1 MDRLD
6 SVIHEIYNAARE
18 PEYWTSVARDVAA
31 IAGGHAVHLLLSQMN
46 SESEILSLFSRDESG
61 FAQEYLKEYAAEDF
75 RVPRVMARP
84 LGVFA
89 DEREYV
95 SASESRSSPIHQ
107 ELLPRHEVYNISGA
121 NLCIDGHIGW
131 FGISTASPS
140 LEFDNRQRSML
151 GMLSRHLL
159 GAFQITALHNELK
172 LSRDHSRG
180 SLDLLADGL
189 VLTRSGTVVHVN
201 DAAQRLIEQGLFS
214 ISGGRLRCRDS
225 TLDRRLAAV
234 EDQARDRSQAM
245 LLQLPDLGTAYMVS
259 VHDVFPRYRDG
270 ALRASGYEA
279 ISIVELNHPFDI
291 KFEDVLAFCAPYG
304 ITSAEASAVHASL
317 NSVSL
322 SEHARTRHVGLS
334 TVQQQ
339 LKSALAKMG
348 LQTQKK
354 LFRAFERYR
363 NMGASRKDIRRT
375 RE

>member
-1 MDRLD
+1 MDRVD

-18 PEYWTSVARDVAA
+18 PEYWTLVARNVAA

-46 SESEILSLFSRDESG
+46 SESELLSLFSRDESG
-61 FAQEYLKEYAAEDF
+61 FAQEYLQEYAAEDF

-107 ELLPRHEVYNISGA
+107 ELLPRHGVYNISGA

-180 SLDLLADGL
+180 SLDLLANGL

-201 DAAQRLIEQGLFS
+201 DAAQLLIEQGLFS
-214 ISGGRLRCRDS
+214 ISGGRLRCGDS
-225 TLDRRLAAV
+225 TLDRRLAAE
-234 EDQARDRSQAM
+234 EDQAS
-245 LLQLPDLGTAYMVS
+245 TT
-259 VHDVFPRYRDG
+259 
-270 ALRASGYEA
+270 
-279 ISIVELNHPFDI
+279 
-291 KFEDVLAFCAPYG
+291 LA
-304 ITSAEASAVHASL
+304 
-317 NSVSL
+317 
-322 SEHARTRHVGLS
+322 
-334 TVQQQ
+334 
-339 LKSALAKMG
+339 
-348 LQTQKK
+348 
-354 LFRAFERYR
+354 
-363 NMGASRKDIRRT
+363 D
-375 RE
+375 